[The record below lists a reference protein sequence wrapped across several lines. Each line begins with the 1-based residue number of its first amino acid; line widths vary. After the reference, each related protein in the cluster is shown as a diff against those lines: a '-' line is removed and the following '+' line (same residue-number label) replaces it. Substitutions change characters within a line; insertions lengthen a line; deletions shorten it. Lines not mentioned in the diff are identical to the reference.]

1 MRAAR
6 CVAALV
12 GAVALVVGSAPV
24 ASADRPLRTTEPL
37 VGDTF
42 VRDLCPFR
50 VRVQAEG
57 TVVTVEHTRD
67 GVPTHTLVHAV
78 ETDTFSA
85 NGVTLVGETYRPQFR
100 LVYGRTGE
108 LEHVYSSGVLTRV
121 RLPDGR
127 TFMAAGRFDFLTRT
141 EDFVVTP
148 DSGTVR
154 NLDAFCDALGG

>member
-42 VRDLCPFR
+42 VEDLCPFR

-57 TVVTVEHTRD
+57 TSVTVEHTRG

-100 LVYGRTGE
+100 FVYSRTGE
-108 LEHVYSSGVLTRV
+108 LQNLYASGLLTRV

-127 TFMAAGRFDFLTRT
+127 TFMAAGRLDFLTHT
-141 EDFVVTP
+141 EDFVATP
-148 DSGTVR
+148 DTGTVR
-154 NLDAFCDALGG
+154 NLDALCDALEG